1 MFFSPSIT
9 RLVEVFRR
17 LPGIGP
23 KTAQRL
29 TFFVLSM
36 GKEEVQEM
44 ARALVEAKQRVRL
57 CSRCRNL
64 TEEELCSV
72 CRDERRDKTLL
83 CVIQEPRDMMVIEK
97 TGQYRGRYFILH
109 GALSPV
115 EGIGPNELMI
125 PQLLRL
131 IEDERIK
138 EVVIA
143 TNPNVEGDA
152 TAYYIAD
159 AARPLGVR
167 VTRIGFG
174 LPVGGDLEYADELT
188 MTRALES
195 RRVI

>member
-23 KTAQRL
+23 KTALRL

-36 GKEEVQEM
+36 KNEEVQEM
-44 ARALVEAKQRVRL
+44 ARALVEAKKRVRY
-57 CSRCRNL
+57 CTRCRNL
-64 TEEELCSV
+64 TEDELCPV
-72 CRDERRDKTLL
+72 CRDERRDKDLL
-83 CVIQEPRDMMVIEK
+83 CVVQEPRDMMVIEK
-97 TGQYRGRYFILH
+97 TGQFKGRYFILH

-115 EGIGPNELMI
+115 EGIGPDELMI

-131 IEDERIK
+131 IKEEKIA

-152 TAYYIAD
+152 TAYYIAG
-159 AARPLGVR
+159 AARPLRIR

-195 RRVI
+195 RREM

>member
-1 MFFSPSIT
+1 MLFSPSIT

-23 KTAQRL
+23 KTALRL
-29 TFFVLSM
+29 TFFVLSQ
-36 GKEEVQEM
+36 KNEEVQEM
-44 ARALVEAKQRVRL
+44 ARALVEAKKRVRY
-57 CSRCRNL
+57 CARCRNL
-64 TEEELCSV
+64 TEDELCPV

-83 CVIQEPRDMMVIEK
+83 CVVQEPRDMMVIEK
-97 TGQYRGRYFILH
+97 TGQFKGRYFILH

-115 EGIGPNELMI
+115 EGIGPDELMI

-131 IEDERIK
+131 IENERIE

-152 TAYYIAD
+152 TAYYIAG
-159 AARPLGVR
+159 AARPSGVK

-195 RRVI
+195 RREM

>member
-1 MFFSPSIT
+1 MLFSPSIT

-23 KTAQRL
+23 KTALRL
-29 TFFVLSM
+29 TFFVLSQ
-36 GKEEVQEM
+36 KNEEVQEM
-44 ARALVEAKQRVRL
+44 ARALVEAKKRVRY
-57 CSRCRNL
+57 CARCRNL
-64 TEEELCSV
+64 TEDELCPV

-83 CVIQEPRDMMVIEK
+83 CVVQEPRDMMVIEK
-97 TGQYRGRYFILH
+97 TGQFKGRYFILH

-115 EGIGPNELMI
+115 EGIGPDELMI

-131 IEDERIK
+131 IENKRIE

-152 TAYYIAD
+152 TAYYIAG
-159 AARPLGVR
+159 AARPSGVK

-195 RRVI
+195 RREM

>member
-1 MFFSPSIT
+1 MESGKLYVFSPSIT

-83 CVIQEPRDMMVIEK
+83 CVIQEQRDMMVIEK
-97 TGQYRGRYFILH
+97 TGQYRGRCFILH
-109 GALSPV
+109 GPSPLWKALA
-115 EGIGPNELMI
+115 
-125 PQLLRL
+125 Q
-131 IEDERIK
+131 
-138 EVVIA
+138 
-143 TNPNVEGDA
+143 
-152 TAYYIAD
+152 
-159 AARPLGVR
+159 
-167 VTRIGFG
+167 
-174 LPVGGDLEYADELT
+174 
-188 MTRALES
+188 
-195 RRVI
+195 

>member
-1 MFFSPSIT
+1 MLFSPSIT

-23 KTAQRL
+23 KTALRL
-29 TFFVLSM
+29 TFFVLTM
-36 GKEEVQEM
+36 KNEEVQEM
-44 ARALVEAKQRVRL
+44 ARALVEAKKRVRY
-57 CSRCRNL
+57 CTRCRNL
-64 TEEELCSV
+64 TEDELCPV
-72 CRDERRDKTLL
+72 CRDERRDKALL
-83 CVIQEPRDMMVIEK
+83 CVVQDPRDMMVIEK
-97 TGQYRGRYFILH
+97 TGQFKGRYFILH

-115 EGIGPNELMI
+115 EGIGPDELMI
-125 PQLLRL
+125 PQLLQL
-131 IEDERIK
+131 IKDKKIE

-152 TAYYIAD
+152 TAYYIAG
-159 AARPLGVR
+159 AAKPLGVR

-195 RRVI
+195 RREM

>member
-1 MFFSPSIT
+1 MLFSPSIT

-23 KTAQRL
+23 KTALRL
-29 TFFVLSM
+29 TFFVLTM
-36 GKEEVQEM
+36 KNEEVQEM
-44 ARALVEAKQRVRL
+44 ARALVEAKKRVRY

-64 TEEELCSV
+64 TEDELCPV
-72 CRDERRDKTLL
+72 CRDERRDKALL
-83 CVIQEPRDMMVIEK
+83 CVVQEPRDMMVIEK
-97 TGQYRGRYFILH
+97 TGQFKGRYFILH

-115 EGIGPNELMI
+115 EGIGPDELMI

-131 IEDERIK
+131 IKDKRIE

-152 TAYYIAD
+152 TAYYITG
-159 AARPLGVR
+159 AAKPLGIR

-195 RRVI
+195 RREM